1 MTARWVGVLVAG
13 AAVAVA
19 AHAVAISYEQAKPT
33 LAAYRDQRPA
43 ALRAKSDAAVAAAW
57 PAWVASHNA
66 AIRARL
72 ARGDED
78 SLVNFW
84 LYGTTF
90 TKLPRATPQD
100 VAQLASREQIA
111 ELLQRRLS
119 DLIAGV
125 ESPGSNERLQF
136 ARRVVERHG
145 IQPGTPQGR
154 ERTHDYLITLR
165 ERVIA
170 ETERYRKTLESA
182 TLLTDERAKLNA
194 YATAYRDR
202 GLSSDTSIAADFALD
217 AAIADAKSSGV
228 IGRVRRVAIVGPGLD
243 FSDKAEG
250 YDFYP
255 VQTIQPFA
263 LIDSLVRYGAADAH
277 DLSIATLDLSPR
289 VNQHL
294 DVARTRARGGTP
306 YVVQL
311 PLSEDDPSRQ
321 WTPALVA
328 YWQHAGDRIGEEVA
342 PIPPPEG
349 AGKVRV
355 RAVRIP
361 PAIVDTIEPY
371 DVNIVLERLADA
383 QFDLII
389 ATNIL
394 VYYDAFEQSLALTNI
409 AAMLRPGGLFLTNY
423 AVSPLPPMEA
433 KAAAVLPVFWDN
445 HQQGDTLFWYRR
457 N

>member
-136 ARRVVERHG
+136 ARRVVERH
-145 IQPGTPQGR
+145 
-154 ERTHDYLITLR
+154 
-165 ERVIA
+165 
-170 ETERYRKTLESA
+170 
-182 TLLTDERAKLNA
+182 
-194 YATAYRDR
+194 
-202 GLSSDTSIAADFALD
+202 
-217 AAIADAKSSGV
+217 
-228 IGRVRRVAIVGPGLD
+228 
-243 FSDKAEG
+243 
-250 YDFYP
+250 
-255 VQTIQPFA
+255 
-263 LIDSLVRYGAADAH
+263 
-277 DLSIATLDLSPR
+277 
-289 VNQHL
+289 
-294 DVARTRARGGTP
+294 
-306 YVVQL
+306 
-311 PLSEDDPSRQ
+311 
-321 WTPALVA
+321 
-328 YWQHAGDRIGEEVA
+328 
-342 PIPPPEG
+342 
-349 AGKVRV
+349 
-355 RAVRIP
+355 
-361 PAIVDTIEPY
+361 
-371 DVNIVLERLADA
+371 
-383 QFDLII
+383 
-389 ATNIL
+389 
-394 VYYDAFEQSLALTNI
+394 
-409 AAMLRPGGLFLTNY
+409 
-423 AVSPLPPMEA
+423 
-433 KAAAVLPVFWDN
+433 
-445 HQQGDTLFWYRR
+445 
-457 N
+457 